1 MNKRPKHI
9 AIVRFSA
16 MGDVAMLF
24 PVLRAVLAHNDLE
37 ITLLTRPQFAPI
49 FSSITQLNV
58 VSVDLK
64 NTYSGIAGLWALAKR
79 IRSLKPD
86 HFLDLHDVLRTKIIR
101 SFLGV
106 LGVSATKF
114 DKGRA
119 EKKRRVL
126 HFDPGA
132 SWLSSIHQRYAEA
145 FRALGVEVD
154 LESVTLEPHS
164 NGRRSDDISNP
175 VQSFLNTLQT
185 KDGAIIGLAPFAAYP
200 GKTYPLDCSKALCT
214 ALADRGHQVLLFG
227 APGPEAEA
235 LAQLAQDQK
244 KVHLVAG
251 KWTLIEELELISGL
265 NLMIAMDSSNGH
277 LAANFGLPVITLWG
291 ATHPSLGFAPFGQSK
306 DCQLCADRGEY
317 PKLPT
322 SVYGNKLPEGYEDVM
337 RSIPV
342 ARIVQKAE
350 EQLN

>member
-1 MNKRPKHI
+1 
-9 AIVRFSA
+9 

-24 PVLRAVLAHNDLE
+24 PVLRAVLAQNNLE

-64 NTYSGIAGLWALAKR
+64 NTYSGLAGLWALAKR
-79 IRSLKPD
+79 IQSLRPD
-86 HFLDLHDVLRTKIIR
+86 YFLDLHDVLRTKIIR
-101 SFLGV
+101 SFLGI

-119 EKKRRVL
+119 EKKRRVS
-126 HFDPGA
+126 HFDPEA
-132 SWLSSIHQRYAEA
+132 SWLSSTHQRYAEA
-145 FRALGVEVD
+145 FRVLGAEVD
-154 LESVTLEPHS
+154 LESVVLEPLTDGGS
-164 NGRRSDDISNP
+164 SDDTSNP
-175 VQSFLNTLQT
+175 VQSFLNAIHT
-185 KDGAIIGLAPFAAYP
+185 KDGALIGLAPFAAYP
-200 GKTYPLDCSKALCT
+200 GKTYPLDCSKALCA
-214 ALADRGHQVLLFG
+214 ALTSRGHQVLLFG
-227 APGPEAEA
+227 APGAEAEA

-244 KVHLVAG
+244 KAHLVAG
-251 KWTLIEELELISGL
+251 KWTFNQELELIGRL

-291 ATHPSLGFAPFGQSK
+291 ATHPSLGFTPFGQSK
-306 DCQLCADRGEY
+306 NRQLCADRQQY

-322 SVYGNKLPEGYEDVM
+322 SVYGNKLPEGYEEVM
-337 RSIPV
+337 RSISV
-342 ARIVQKAE
+342 AAIVQKVE